1 MQKYLKEL
9 RQERRGPISVPVYFS
24 ETADA
29 TPEKKKIRQGTTA
42 DLSNSG
48 LGIFSDV
55 ELKPDTTIKIESRD
69 IWDAPNNFVVLWCNR
84 VKYNFYR
91 IGLEKRVLSA

>member
-1 MQKYLKEL
+1 MKNISKEL

-24 ETADA
+24 KTADA
-29 TPEKKKIRQGTTA
+29 TSEKNTIRQGTTA

-55 ELKPDTTIKIESRD
+55 ELKPDTMIEIECRD
-69 IWDAPNNFVVLWCNR
+69 IWDAPNNFVVQWCNR
-84 VKYNFYR
+84 VKYDFYR
-91 IGLEKRVLSA
+91 IGLEKLAS